1 MKYCDLWRKLVRTQY
16 RWLQTL
22 LQQAREQVLRL
33 LTTDWLISD
42 GERDDSANDSR
53 LVLVKESH

>member
-1 MKYCDLWRKLVRTQY
+1 MKYCDLWRKLVRAQY